1 MKREFDQLQ
10 CLPVRRVSASAAPLP
25 EIPALVR
32 IAAQEI
38 PSLAAAEAAVM
49 RVQEKHPESIW
60 AFRRGNQTVG
70 IYAMLLLNNRG
81 LERLLAGSIDFAN
94 PALECLSEPG
104 TPVAAIYKWAVVAR
118 GTAAEGLHLMS
129 KHLQGP
135 HYAAANLYAKAV
147 GAAAQRLDFNLG
159 FTPVRPDDDLLIY
172 VRMCNRAPLRAFAA

>member
-1 MKREFDQLQ
+1 MKREFDELQ
-10 CLPVRRVSASAAPLP
+10 FLPVRRVSATAAPLA

-49 RVQEKHPESIW
+49 RVQRKHPQSIW
-60 AFRRGNQTVG
+60 AFRREDQTVG
-70 IYAMLLLNNRG
+70 IYEMRLLNSRG
-81 LERLLAGSIDFAN
+81 LEQLLAGSIDFAS

-104 TPVAAIYKWAVVAR
+104 TPVTAIYKWAVVAR
-118 GTAAEGLHLMS
+118 GTTAEGLHLMS

-135 HYAAANLYAKAV
+135 LYAAANLYARAV

-159 FTPVRPDDDLLIY
+159 FKPVRPDGDLLVY
-172 VRMCNRAPLRAFAA
+172 VRMCNRARPRAFAA